1 MTNDYRTV
9 WPGATDYTERVSVAI
24 WQMHPNPSGEAFS
37 PRGGYSATRRGD
49 ISTSLWREGPTL
61 LQDFTEVEIAPYGRS
76 RGDHYRGEVFGTSGR
91 AWTLGPHVDWTYR
104 PEMEGGYLMVVAYP
118 DGRRYVTFLPLIWQS
133 LADAPGAYQKIRW
146 CTSQIP
152 SSQELGLLP
161 PQGAFYGRV
170 NFGGMMEYGY
180 GKFFAGLLSP
190 DEVAANFVEYLGN
203 YFYPWPPTPV
213 TKQVHRCDLPQYS
226 IGSVA
231 VHIPN
236 PICLSG
242 ARGDVALR
250 AIQNSGRVQ
259 EILGIEEPLQLF
271 DFGAWERP
279 ELGPILRPELG
290 SILLDEMEQPEIDVT
305 VIPPG
310 SVGPPPGTLVVD
322 EDEDEDGD
330 DEGKPATGLVAGALV
345 AGAALLLVAG
355 KK

>member
-9 WPGATDYTERVSVAI
+9 RAGATDYTERVSVAI
-24 WQMHPNPSGEAFS
+24 WQMHPNPAGEEFS
-37 PRGGYSATRRGD
+37 PRGGFTAAQRDD
-49 ISTSLWREGPTL
+49 ISTSLWREGPKL
-61 LQDFTEVEIAPYGRS
+61 LQGFTEVEIAPYS
-76 RGDHYRGEVFGTSGR
+76 RGNDYRGEVFRTSR
-91 AWTLGPHVDWTYR
+91 WAWTLGPHVDWTYR
-104 PEMEGGYLMVVAYP
+104 REMEGGYLMVVAYP

-161 PQGAFYGRV
+161 PRGAFYGRV
-170 NFGGMMEYGY
+170 NFGGMVEYGY
-180 GKFFAGLLSP
+180 GGFFAGLLSP
-190 DEVAANFVEYLGN
+190 DEVAANFVEGPWGN
-203 YFYPWPPTPV
+203 YHNPWPLGPSS
-213 TKQVHRCDLPQYS
+213 KQVHRCDLPQYS
-226 IGSVA
+226 IDSVA

-242 ARGDVALR
+242 ARGDVALQ

-259 EILGIEEPLQLF
+259 EILGIEERSPRRTRKGQGRLVA
-271 DFGAWERP
+271 GR
-279 ELGPILRPELG
+279 RPELG